1 MRKEGEVQGLEDK
14 DISKTIVLV
23 IRVETERKS
32 CCPIAPLILELS
44 KHRLRVQSQESYFN
58 FLCLNLVSFK
68 EGVEMRMMMTSYKDR
83 CIPQHKL

>member
-1 MRKEGEVQGLEDK
+1 M
-14 DISKTIVLV
+14 
-23 IRVETERKS
+23 
-32 CCPIAPLILELS
+32 APLILELS

-68 EGVEMRMMMTSYKDR
+68 EVVEMRMMMTSYKDR